1 MLNAEV
7 SVCGIAGIS
16 FLSVV
21 VFPKKKREK
30 TNMAPMQAKIIL
42 LFNILSWDILLGG
55 KGKRFLLLG

>member
-21 VFPKKKREK
+21 VFPKKKRAK